1 LPESGAA
8 WIETLEETRRVED
21 KLNTVVVEALTDAG
35 IEMPYPQVDV
45 NLKGGPLHAG
55 DSEVI
60 WPVSTEERR

>member
-1 LPESGAA
+1 LPESGAV

-35 IEMPYPQVDV
+35 IEMPYPQVYV